1 MTSRPAA
8 VPTRDPE
15 SQIEP
20 PFPPALVE
28 ELFKLFGK
36 AVRAQQLY
44 LPNNPVYRGAIDAL
58 RAAFTPIWA
67 QTDELALEIT
77 ETEFRWCDRA
87 VLTEHAK
94 SSDSLPWLFFKDG
107 LREIRLL
114 PGFEG
119 EESVQLLDIL
129 QRARKAAPDE
139 DDLLTLLWES
149 DFVHLRYRYV
159 DLALEPAAPL
169 TDGTQLSERPPSE
182 LREEVQ
188 RVAESAPAGIV
199 NVADFDTT
207 LYFLDEREIEYLQ
220 GEVRREYEADLRRNV
235 IAILLD
241 IFEHQKSSEVRFEV
255 ADILE
260 NFILHLLSAGK
271 LSNVAYLLR
280 EVAGAVQRAPDVT
293 AEQRE
298 RLGQLAVRLS
308 APEAL
313 SQLLQSLDETSDLPP
328 ADEIVELFEQL
339 RPTALAT
346 VFGWLPRLQ
355 NAKLRPYLEQAAG
368 RLSSANTSE
377 LVRLILASDTAVASE
392 AIRRAGALKTPAAVS
407 PLGKVL
413 NEGTPELRQHAV
425 HALSEIGTAGAMQA
439 LEHAVEDSDRDVRL
453 AATRALGARAY
464 RPVLPRLEAA
474 VKGKIVR
481 EADPTEKMAFFEA
494 YGSLCGDAG
503 VPFLDGLLNGK
514 TFFGRRE
521 DPEIR
526 ACAAMALGR
535 IGTDKARES
544 LRRVG
549 DEKEIVVRAAVNR
562 ALRGGAG

>member
-8 VPTRDPE
+8 VPARDPE
-15 SQIEP
+15 SQVEP

-44 LPNNPVYRGAIDAL
+44 LPNNPIYRGAIDAL
-58 RAAFTPIWA
+58 RAAFAPIWA
-67 QTDELALEIT
+67 QTDELAFEIT
-77 ETEFRWCDRA
+77 ETEFRWCGRS
-87 VLTEHAK
+87 VITEHAK
-94 SSDSLPWLFFKDG
+94 SADSLPWLFFKDG
-107 LREIRLL
+107 LRELRLL
-114 PGFEG
+114 PGVEG
-119 EESVQLLDIL
+119 EETVQLLDIL

-169 TDGTQLSERPPSE
+169 SAGTQLSERPPSE
-182 LREEVQ
+182 LRREVE

-199 NVADFDTT
+199 NVSEFDST
-207 LYFLDEREIEYLQ
+207 LYFLDEPEIEYLQ
-220 GEVRREYEADLRRNV
+220 GEVRREYESDLRRNV
-235 IAILLD
+235 LAILLD
-241 IFEHQKSSEVRFEV
+241 IFEHQKAPEVRYEV

-280 EVAGAVQRAPDVT
+280 EVAGAVQRTADVT
-293 AEQRE
+293 PEQRE

-313 SQLLQSLDETSDLPP
+313 SQLLQSLDEASDLPP
-328 ADEIVELFEQL
+328 ADQIVELFEQL

-346 VFGWLPRLQ
+346 VFAWMPRLQ

-377 LVRLILASDTAVASE
+377 LVRLILTPDAAVAAE

-413 NEGTPELRQHAV
+413 SDGTAELRQHAV

-439 LEHAVEDSDRDVRL
+439 LEHMVEDPDRDVRL
-453 AATRALGARAY
+453 AAARALSARAY

-514 TFFGRRE
+514 NFFGRRE

-535 IGTDKARES
+535 IGTDKARDA

-562 ALRGGAG
+562 ALRGGSG